1 MEEIFRLLPI
11 IRVGGMGKKEANT
24 SEGGKISQCSLCLS
38 KDDEQFSKELACL
51 PLCKAGLPG
60 LHV

>member
-1 MEEIFRLLPI
+1 M

-24 SEGGKISQCSLCLS
+24 LEGGKISQCSLCLS